1 MREVEWRMM
10 PAKVSFDGWDENMD
24 VRVAACGSPEHIKI
38 KFKAKGIIITI
49 EKNRLKKFIDGL
61 EGKKNAENN

>member
-24 VRVAACGSPEHIKI
+24 VRVAACGNNIWDIGGQS
-38 KFKAKGIIITI
+38 
-49 EKNRLKKFIDGL
+49 
-61 EGKKNAENN
+61 NA